1 VLGRGGGG
9 YDPRVPTWICLLRA
23 VNLGSHQKVAMPAL
37 RTALAEAGFG
47 DVRTYVQSGNVVLT
61 SSTRSAGRVGEA
73 VRRTVVEGF
82 GVDTP
87 VIVRTP
93 AELAAVAT
101 WNPFPDDAERRPQR
115 VYVTCL
121 PTEPS
126 AAAVAELLEGA
137 WAPDRV
143 AVRGREVVASYADG
157 LHASRLERS
166 VVMRRVCADGT
177 ARNWR
182 TLRALLDLG
191 GPTSA

>member
-1 VLGRGGGG
+1 M
-9 YDPRVPTWICLLRA
+9 PTWICLLRA

-37 RTALAEAGFG
+37 RTALSDAGFG
-47 DVRTYVQSGNVVLT
+47 DVRTYVQSGNVVL
-61 SSTRSAGRVGEA
+61 SSPLRTPSRVGEA
-73 VRRTVVEGF
+73 VRRTVSEGF

-93 AELAAVAT
+93 AQLVAVAA
-101 WNPFPDDAERRPQR
+101 WNPFPEDAEQRPQR

-121 PTEPS
+121 PTEPD
-126 AAAVAELLEGA
+126 AGAVADLLAGE

-143 AVRGREVVASYADG
+143 AVRGREVVAAYADG

-166 VVMRRVCADGT
+166 ALMRRVSGDGT

-182 TLRALLDLG
+182 TMLALVEL
-191 GPTSA
+191 SAATPAAARRR